1 MNIYLAIV
9 VGSLVGAALLNALT
23 DALNLRALRPE
34 LPEEF
39 SSFSDPQTYRRSQ
52 EYTRARTMI
61 GLLASITGT
70 LLVLIFLLA
79 GGFNLL
85 DLTLS
90 ALIDS
95 PVLIGLAFFAALYAL
110 SDLSSLPFDLYTV
123 FSIEQRFGF
132 NTMTPGLFM
141 MDKLKSYLLTAAVGA
156 PLLGAILWLFS
167 WDPGRA
173 WLLCW
178 FIFMAFALV
187 LQYIAPRYIL
197 PLFNRF
203 TPLSEGDLRESIERM
218 AREQGF
224 GVSGIF
230 VMDGSRRS
238 TKSNAFFT
246 GFGRTKRIALFDT
259 LLERHD
265 QEEVLAILAHELG
278 HAKLGHIRTN
288 LLLLT
293 LKSAGAFWL
302 LSLFVTHEPLFAA
315 MGMDRVSV
323 HAGIV
328 FFSLLLTP
336 VSLVMGILLNM
347 LSRRFER
354 QADAFAKNAI
364 GSGTPLVRALKKLSV
379 HNLSNLT
386 PHPLHSFVH
395 YSHPPVLQ
403 RVRALEGQAP

>member
-1 MNIYLAIV
+1 MNVYLVIV

-34 LPEEF
+34 LPSEF
-39 SSFSDPQTYRRSQ
+39 SSFSDPETYRRSQ
-52 EYTRARTMI
+52 EYTRAKTGI
-61 GLLASITGT
+61 GLLASMTGT
-70 LLVLIFLLA
+70 LLVLVFLLS

-85 DLTLS
+85 DRTLTS
-90 ALIDS
+90 FIDG
-95 PVLIGLAFFAALYAL
+95 PVLTGLAFFAVLFVL
-110 SDLSSLPFDLYTV
+110 SDLSSLPFDLYAV

-132 NTMTPGLFM
+132 NTMTPGLFVR
-141 MDKLKSYLLTAAVGA
+141 DKLKSYLLATAIGA

-167 WDPGRA
+167 RDPGQA

-178 FIFMAFALV
+178 LVFMAFALV

-203 TPLSEGDLRESIERM
+203 TPLDEGELRERIERM

-224 GVSGIF
+224 GISGIF

-246 GFGRTKRIALFDT
+246 GFGRTKRIALYDT

-265 QEEVLAILAHELG
+265 QEEILAILAHELG
-278 HAKLGHIRTN
+278 HARLGHIRTN
-288 LLLLT
+288 LVLMT
-293 LKSAGAFWL
+293 VKSAGAFWL

-315 MGMDRVSV
+315 LGMDRVSV

-336 VSLVMGILLNM
+336 VSLVSGILLNM

-354 QADAFAKNAI
+354 QADAFALNAV
-364 GSGTPLVRALKKLSV
+364 GSGAPLVRALKKLSV

-386 PHPLHSFVH
+386 PHPLHAFVH